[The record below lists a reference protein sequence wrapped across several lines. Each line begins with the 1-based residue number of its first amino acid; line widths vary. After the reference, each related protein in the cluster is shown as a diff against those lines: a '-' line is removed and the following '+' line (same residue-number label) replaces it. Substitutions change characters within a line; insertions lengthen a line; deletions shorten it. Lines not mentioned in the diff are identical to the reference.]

1 MVLLRPLALLLALLL
16 PDAANPFSF
25 SSRRRPEPRR
35 ATAGAGADAS
45 TCTTAA
51 VCEGGTL
58 CRPLSPQPTFTN
70 EVVAYHADGIYG
82 ANGSE
87 YEMYDYSKVTAIA
100 DYSWLYANE
109 TICTA
114 HKHGVRVLGFNMID
128 MGALHSEQFYAN
140 ESRMNAWIKT
150 AARFTFDRG
159 MDGIMLGQFLSSGTA
174 LSLSLSLS
182 LSPST
187 HVPSYYSPLL
197 FHAWWS
203 ADVEGAPNVTAAQ
216 FAMFGCKL
224 RAGLHELIPGAV
236 LTWSMSL
243 FADKETDQAV
253 GVGTSA
259 CAADFITLMSYE
271 SELASLGHGAG
282 LDKFTVNLTAQS
294 VVPLCVSKP
303 WKCSPMYAQAQA
315 SPAALA
321 EGIRQW
327 NQAGV
332 KSSQLVI
339 ATGWFAK
346 DFACNTSSS
355 DEHPELCAVDFLSGW
370 TASDGGEPGY
380 GFAIQLLA
388 KGLAGA
394 NGLVR
399 QWDEDFQTPY
409 FDILGDKV
417 ATLWDLPNTPVDPKA
432 PGLGCNRCDYIV
444 DGQNKT
450 RRHRICES
458 EASALLLLLLLAA
471 ASTHQRCLIDAVP
484 APQTTTTRHRSVSS
498 IPTWHLPGCGE
509 SGCGLRTPPCSRWG
523 HSWQRKCGRLCR
535 SSAVPHSDLIQSC
548 IRLVF

>member
-182 LSPST
+182 LSPQ
-187 HVPSYYSPLL
+187 VPMCLAITVRCS
-197 FHAWWS
+197 FTR
-203 ADVEGAPNVTAAQ
+203 G
-216 FAMFGCKL
+216 
-224 RAGLHELIPGAV
+224 GLQ
-236 LTWSMSL
+236 MS
-243 FADKETDQAV
+243 
-253 GVGTSA
+253 
-259 CAADFITLMSYE
+259 
-271 SELASLGHGAG
+271 
-282 LDKFTVNLTAQS
+282 
-294 VVPLCVSKP
+294 
-303 WKCSPMYAQAQA
+303 
-315 SPAALA
+315 
-321 EGIRQW
+321 
-327 NQAGV
+327 
-332 KSSQLVI
+332 
-339 ATGWFAK
+339 
-346 DFACNTSSS
+346 
-355 DEHPELCAVDFLSGW
+355 
-370 TASDGGEPGY
+370 
-380 GFAIQLLA
+380 
-388 KGLAGA
+388 
-394 NGLVR
+394 
-399 QWDEDFQTPY
+399 
-409 FDILGDKV
+409 
-417 ATLWDLPNTPVDPKA
+417 KA
-432 PGLGCNRCDYIV
+432 PPTLQLHSLPCLG
-444 DGQNKT
+444 
-450 RRHRICES
+450 
-458 EASALLLLLLLAA
+458 AS
-471 ASTHQRCLIDAVP
+471 CVP
-484 APQTTTTRHRSVSS
+484 AYTNLFRVR
-498 IPTWHLPGCGE
+498 C
-509 SGCGLRTPPCSRWG
+509 
-523 HSWQRKCGRLCR
+523 
-535 SSAVPHSDLIQSC
+535 
-548 IRLVF
+548 